1 MALVARKGPVVK
13 VTLTGDEK
21 DAVRAVKN
29 AESAL
34 GHFGKSLPAG
44 VSGPLGRVTGELG
57 KNLPLAA
64 AAGAAA
70 IVGFVGKSIGEFQKQ
85 ALAVKS
91 FSEITALS
99 SIEASKFVA
108 VADDYAVGADEL
120 SAAIGKMNKAVGV
133 SPDRFKALNIEI
145 ARSTDGAYDTEQQ
158 FFNVVDAF
166 NATTDATKRAEIG
179 SLAFGKGW
187 QTLVK
192 LLDTGTGQ
200 LRKDFGE
207 VQKFQLFDDAA
218 LKKAEDNRRALDDFD
233 DALKGLERTIG
244 ERAIPAAT
252 GLAKFLTTVTVRFFD
267 GADKIARF
275 EERVG
280 EGFQHI
286 GNAATKAGHLVSD
299 FFGAGNE
306 NNRLGLFGMPAGDA
320 AADLKTAEEVARVG
334 KIAADAIAKGDAA
347 RTEAAANTAKYASNH
362 DYANML
368 FEQGKAAMKAK
379 AELDKYRTSSRELAH
394 DQLGLEG
401 AINNATDAF
410 SAYDELANDSKSTL
424 KDYRDANLAAR
435 EAMLAVADQ
444 ALSTAQKQAEL
455 NGTTLSSKQAADIQ
469 IAAFRDLEKTLRPDS
484 PLRKYLEQYIADLL
498 RVPGDVSTI
507 VRLEDKHG
515 NVAPTRFGG
524 PFAKGGIVRAQPGG
538 TMILAAEAGVDE
550 AIVPLDGRHRLGG
563 STTVIQ
569 NFPAGIDP
577 RRVNEASRRYAWRN
591 GAA

>member
-1 MALVARKGPVVK
+1 MARKGPVVK

-29 AESAL
+29 AEGAL

-44 VSGPLGRVTGELG
+44 VSGPLGKITGELG

-120 SAAIGKMNKAVGV
+120 SAAIGKMNKAAGLT
-133 SPDRFKALNIEI
+133 PEKFKAAGIAI
-145 ARSTDGAYDTEQQ
+145 ARSKDGAYDAEQQ

-166 NATTDATKRAEIG
+166 NSTTDASKRAEIG

-200 LRKDFGE
+200 LRKDFAE
-207 VQKFQLFDDAA
+207 VQKFQLFDDAS
-218 LKKAEDNRRALDDFD
+218 LKKAEDNRRAIDDLS
-233 DALKGLERTIG
+233 DAWKGFERTVG

-252 GLAKFLTTVTVRFFD
+252 RLAKLGTEWTEKLFNT
-267 GADKIARF
+267 ADRVARF
-275 EERVG
+275 RERVG
-280 EGFQHI
+280 EGFGHI
-286 GNAATKAGHLVSD
+286 GNAAEKAGHFVTD
-299 FFGAGNE
+299 FFDSGDGFNPFAERFNTAGAT
-306 NNRLGLFGMPAGDA
+306 DV
-320 AADLKTAEEVARVG
+320 KIAEEVARVT
-334 KIAADAIAKGDAA
+334 KIATEAIAAGDKV
-347 RTEAAANTAKYASNH
+347 RKEAADNTAKYASNRG
-362 DYANML
+362 YAEML
-368 FEQGKAAMKAK
+368 NEQGKAAMKARE
-379 AELDKYRTSSRELAH
+379 ALDKYRTSARELAH

-410 SAYDELANDSKSTL
+410 SAYDELAHDSKSTL
-424 KDYRDANLAAR
+424 RDYRDANLAAR
-435 EAMLAVADQ
+435 EAMLSVADA
-444 ALSTAQKQAEL
+444 ALTTAQKEAEL
-455 NGTTLSSKQAADIQ
+455 NGTTLSTKQAADVQ
-469 IAAFRDLEKTLRPDS
+469 IGALRDLEKSLKPDS

-498 RVPGDVSTI
+498 KIPGDVTTSVSI
-507 VRLEDKHG
+507 EDKHG
-515 NVAPTRFGG
+515 NVAQKRYGG
-524 PFAKGGIVRAQPGG
+524 RYAAGGVVHAVPGG
-538 TMILAAEAGVDE
+538 TMILAGEAGVDE
-550 AIVPLDGRHRLGG
+550 AVIPLDGRHRLGG
-563 STTVIQ
+563 TTTVIQ
-569 NFPAGIDP
+569 NFPAGVDP
-577 RRVNEASRRYAWRN
+577 RRVNEATRRHQWRN